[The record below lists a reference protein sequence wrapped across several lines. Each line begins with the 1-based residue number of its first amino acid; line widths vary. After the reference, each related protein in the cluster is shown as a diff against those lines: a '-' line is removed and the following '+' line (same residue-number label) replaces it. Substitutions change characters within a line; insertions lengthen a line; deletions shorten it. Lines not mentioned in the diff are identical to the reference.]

1 MKFESQ
7 EDNLL
12 KGPTSHFRV
21 VSGLRN
27 YEMWHRVGS

>member
-21 VSGLRN
+21 ASGLRN
-27 YEMWHRVGS
+27 YEM